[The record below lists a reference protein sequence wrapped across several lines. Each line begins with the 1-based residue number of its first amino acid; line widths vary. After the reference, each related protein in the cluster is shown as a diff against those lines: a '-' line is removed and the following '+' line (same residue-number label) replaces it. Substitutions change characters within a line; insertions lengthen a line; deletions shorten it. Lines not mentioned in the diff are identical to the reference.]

1 MARRKSKKQKVKS
14 REMLFKATNYKI
26 LLMGLLLVLIGF
38 VAMYMENEV
47 NGFISLFISPILI
60 LAGYGV
66 VIFSIMKREDS
77 TPTETQTSAS

>member
-1 MARRKSKKQKVKS
+1 
-14 REMLFKATNYKI
+14 MLFKATNYKI

>member
-1 MARRKSKKQKVKS
+1 
-14 REMLFKATNYKI
+14 MLFKATNYKI
-26 LLMGLLLVLIGF
+26 LVIGLLLVLIGF